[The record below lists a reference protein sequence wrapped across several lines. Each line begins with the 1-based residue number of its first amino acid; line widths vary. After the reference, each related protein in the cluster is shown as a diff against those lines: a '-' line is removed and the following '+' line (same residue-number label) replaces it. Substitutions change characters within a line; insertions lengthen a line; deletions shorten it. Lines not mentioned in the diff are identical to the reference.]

1 MNKILIASARESAG
15 KTSVIVGLAKV
26 SGKNCG
32 YVKPFG
38 DRLLYRKKRLW
49 DYDAALV
56 TNVLDL
62 HENPEDITIGFEHSK
77 LRYMYD
83 EQRTRAKIQELV
95 ANTSKGKDVL
105 FIEGGRDLSYGAS
118 VRLDALSLAQ
128 GIGAAM
134 IVIVSGN
141 DDTIIDDIVFVKN
154 YVNTS
159 GIDLRGVIL
168 NKVHDLEDFKS
179 TYLPEISKMGV
190 RVLGLIPYQSNLR
203 NFTVGYLS
211 ECLFSKVIAGESGLN
226 NVVKNVFVGA
236 MSTTEAMRN
245 PLFNK
250 ENRLVITSGDRSDMV
265 LAALDSNTI
274 GILLT
279 NNILP
284 PSNIIAKASEMNIPL
299 LLVPSDT
306 YQVARQID
314 AMEPLLTRDNTG
326 SIELLVGMV
335 REGVNMDELFK

>member
-56 TNVLDL
+56 TNILDL

-190 RVLGLIPYQSNLR
+190 RVLGLIPYQSSLR

-211 ECLFSKVIAGESGLN
+211 ECLFAKVIAGESGLN

>member
-56 TNVLDL
+56 TNILDL

>member
-56 TNVLDL
+56 TNILDL

-335 REGVNMDELFK
+335 REGVNVDELFK

>member
-56 TNVLDL
+56 TNILDL

-83 EQRTRAKIQELV
+83 EQRIRAKIQELV

>member
-56 TNVLDL
+56 TNILDL

-314 AMEPLLTRDNTG
+314 AMEPLLTRDNTE
-326 SIELLVGMV
+326 SIDLLAGMV
-335 REGVNMDELFK
+335 RDGVNMDELFK

>member
-1 MNKILIASARESAG
+1 
-15 KTSVIVGLAKV
+15 
-26 SGKNCG
+26 
-32 YVKPFG
+32 
-38 DRLLYRKKRLW
+38 
-49 DYDAALV
+49 
-56 TNVLDL
+56 
-62 HENPEDITIGFEHSK
+62 
-77 LRYMYD
+77 
-83 EQRTRAKIQELV
+83 
-95 ANTSKGKDVL
+95 
-105 FIEGGRDLSYGAS
+105 
-118 VRLDALSLAQ
+118 
-128 GIGAAM
+128 
-134 IVIVSGN
+134 
-141 DDTIIDDIVFVKN
+141 
-154 YVNTS
+154 
-159 GIDLRGVIL
+159 
-168 NKVHDLEDFKS
+168 
-179 TYLPEISKMGV
+179 MGV
-190 RVLGLIPYQSNLR
+190 RVLGLIPYQSSLR

-211 ECLFSKVIAGESGLN
+211 ECLFAKVIAGESGLN

>member
-1 MNKILIASARESAG
+1 MNKIMIASTRESAG
-15 KTSVIVGLAKV
+15 KTSVIVGLARV

-95 ANTSKGKDVL
+95 ANTGKGKDVL

-128 GIGAAM
+128 NIGAAM
-134 IVIVSGN
+134 IVMVSGN
-141 DDTIIDDIVFVKN
+141 DDAIIDDIMFVKN

-159 GIDLRGVIL
+159 MVDFRGVIL
-168 NKVHDLEDFKS
+168 NKVHDIEDFKN
-179 TYLPEISKMGV
+179 TYLPEINKTGV
-190 RVLGLIPYQSNLR
+190 RVLGIIPYHSNLR

-226 NVVKNVFVGA
+226 NVVKNIFVGA

-265 LAALDSNTI
+265 LAALDGNTI

-284 PSNIIAKASEMNIPL
+284 PSNIIAKASEMKIPL

-314 AMEPLLTRDNTG
+314 TIEPLLTRDNTG
-326 SIELLVGMV
+326 SIELLIGMV
-335 REGVNMDELFK
+335 RENVNVNEVLK